1 MRNGAAMEGYRIIK
15 LMKKKLRLT
24 SLLSLCLITALRVQ
38 GAVNGDSAPQWT
50 LPQLLE
56 ETVSVSLSDHAGKI
70 IYLDFWASWCPP
82 CLVSMPIMNEMRN
95 RLQADGVDF
104 EVIAINVDS
113 DPRDGIEF
121 LLDNPVDFIV
131 LSDPNG
137 NSPAEYSL
145 KGMPTSYLIN
155 QQGNIVM
162 VHEGFKRSDAHKIEN
177 QIISL
182 VDSQ

>member
-1 MRNGAAMEGYRIIK
+1 MESYRIPK
-15 LMKKKLRLT
+15 LTINKFRII
-24 SLLSLCLITALRVQ
+24 SILSLCIITALRAQ
-38 GAVNGDSAPQWT
+38 GAGNGDSPPQFT

-56 ETVSVSLSDHAGKI
+56 ETVSVSLSDYAGKV

-82 CLVSMPIMNEMRN
+82 CLVSIPIMNEMRN

-113 DPRDGIEF
+113 DPEDGIEF

-131 LSDPNG
+131 LSDPDG
-137 NSPAEYSL
+137 NTPAEYSL

-162 VHEGFKRSDAHKIEN
+162 VHEGFKRSDRHVIEN
-177 QIISL
+177 QISL
-182 VDSQ
+182 LIDSQ

>member
-1 MRNGAAMEGYRIIK
+1 
-15 LMKKKLRLT
+15 
-24 SLLSLCLITALRVQ
+24 
-38 GAVNGDSAPQWT
+38 
-50 LPQLLE
+50 
-56 ETVSVSLSDHAGKI
+56 
-70 IYLDFWASWCPP
+70 
-82 CLVSMPIMNEMRN
+82 MNEMRN

>member
-1 MRNGAAMEGYRIIK
+1 MEGYRIIK

-82 CLVSMPIMNEMRN
+82 CLV
-95 RLQADGVDF
+95 
-104 EVIAINVDS
+104 
-113 DPRDGIEF
+113 
-121 LLDNPVDFIV
+121 
-131 LSDPNG
+131 
-137 NSPAEYSL
+137 
-145 KGMPTSYLIN
+145 
-155 QQGNIVM
+155 
-162 VHEGFKRSDAHKIEN
+162 
-177 QIISL
+177 
-182 VDSQ
+182 